1 MCRRTCD
8 STNQISILV
17 GLEEYLFLVHKDI
30 ICAKSRFFAAACSER
45 WTEGIEKKVRLPD
58 VDASVFQS
66 YLAWVYCKQLDVSY
80 FDSNFIDEDIPD
92 RARTVA
98 IYFELCLLGDSLDD
112 MCLRNKV
119 LQTLVRDTESLP
131 CPETVRR
138 LWENMLES
146 SLVRGMMVDRVTI
159 RGRGTYLLENLAKY
173 SEGFVQQVAV
183 TLLQEVPKTDQEGFK
198 AKLPSYLEL
207 VEPVD

>member
-8 STNQISILV
+8 STNQISVLV

-30 ICAKSRFFAAACSER
+30 ICAKSRFFAAAYSER
-45 WTEGIEKKVRLPD
+45 WIEGKERKFRLPD

-66 YLAWVYCKQLDVSY
+66 YLAWVYCKQLDVTY

-98 IYFELCLLGDSLDD
+98 MYFELYLLGDSLDD
-112 MCLRNKV
+112 IRLRNKV
-119 LQTLVRDTESLP
+119 LQTLVLDTESLP
-131 CPETVRR
+131 RPETVRQV
-138 LWENMLES
+138 WKNTLES
-146 SLVRGMMVDRVTI
+146 SLVRRMMVDRVTI
-159 RGRGTYLLENLAKY
+159 RVRRTYLLENPAKY
-173 SEGFVQQVAV
+173 LQGFVQQVAAA
-183 TLLQEVPKTDQEGFK
+183 LLQEVPKMDQEVFM
-198 AKLPSYLEL
+198 KLPPYLEL